1 MCALIVAV
9 WLSLPFGGE
18 IELPIGYPVA
28 STDSY
33 HLVSLGHIEYIIEDE
48 DVLCGE

>member
-1 MCALIVAV
+1 MCALAV
-9 WLSLPFGGE
+9 VIWLSLPFGGE
-18 IELPIGYPVA
+18 IELPAGYPVA

-33 HLVSLGHIEYIIEDE
+33 HLISFGNIEYIIEGE